1 MIGSSPSN
9 PRRRQR
15 LLAMHAAGYRG
26 PVSATAYYA
35 CDRYEVTDDGVRY
48 VGRYRYGAPGYM
60 PQNFSLLYKQYVTHP
75 GSND

>member
-15 LLAMHAAGYRG
+15 LQALHAAGYRG
-26 PVSATAYYA
+26 PAIVTAYYA

-48 VGRYRYGAPGYM
+48 MGRYRYGDPEFM
-60 PQNFSLLYKQYVTHP
+60 LQNLARLYKQYVTHP
-75 GSND
+75 DGK